1 MTHWKLWK
9 IEPVIPPQRRD
20 PARPHT
26 PGRREMRLLCEGE
39 LVEHNRG
46 SHRHIRRHVK
56 RIDREQ
62 ARFEQGLLWHK
73 RRYCRAQDYQGRVEV
88 PA

>member
-9 IEPVIPPQRRD
+9 IEPVIPPERRD

-26 PGRREMRLLCEGE
+26 PGRREMRLLCEGR

-46 SHRHIRRHVK
+46 SKRLVRRD
-56 RIDREQ
+56 RRRLDREK
-62 ARFEQGLLWHK
+62 ARVKQGLLPNPLRW
-73 RRYCRAQDYQGRVEV
+73 R
-88 PA
+88 

>member
-1 MTHWKLWK
+1 MTHWKLWE
-9 IEPVIPPQRRD
+9 IEPVIPPARRD

-46 SHRHIRRHVK
+46 SKRYDRRQK
-56 RIDREQ
+56 KAARAELARI
-62 ARFEQGLLWHK
+62 EQGLLWHR